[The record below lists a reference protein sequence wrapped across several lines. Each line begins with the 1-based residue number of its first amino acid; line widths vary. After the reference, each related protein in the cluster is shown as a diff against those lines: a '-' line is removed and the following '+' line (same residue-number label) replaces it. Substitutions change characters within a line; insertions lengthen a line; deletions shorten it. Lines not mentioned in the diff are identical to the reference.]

1 MAEQKV
7 SRRLSAILAADMVG
21 YSRLMEADEAGT
33 IARQK
38 TLRDEH
44 IDPSISEH
52 DGRIVKTMGDGLLV
66 EFGSVVDAV
75 ECAVE
80 VQRALAAREADV
92 PEDRRIAFRVGV
104 NLGDIVIDGD
114 DILGDGV
121 NVAARLESLAEP
133 GGICIAASVHEQ
145 LAGKVAMEFED
156 MGEQAVKNISRPIR
170 AYRVRWPSEIPFA
183 AAVAANVSAP
193 VPGFQGRPAIAVLP
207 FDNLSGDPEQEYFV
221 DGIAEDILTRLAM
234 WRWLPVIAR
243 NSSFTY
249 KGRAVDLKQAGK
261 ELGARYVLEGSVR
274 RAANRVRVTAQLI
287 DTATGHHVWA
297 ERYDR
302 ELEDIFAVQDEITE
316 SIVTALEPAV
326 GKAETQRARAKEPEN
341 LDAWEKVQRGL
352 WHVQRFNRED
362 LEQAIQLFGDA
373 TRLDPNFALAHSMFA
388 LGKLYELVLSWSDDP
403 PAALAEAY
411 RESALALSLD
421 DADPNAHAV
430 KGFASAI
437 SRQYDAAYESARRAL
452 GLNPSF
458 ALADFILGALGT
470 FTGDFDGGVEASM
483 TAIRLSPHDPWL
495 PHWLTNVAIN
505 HYMAR
510 RYEDGLEHFE
520 KAIRLAPEFPLA
532 LRGKAAS
539 LGQLGRLEEAREAL
553 QKFLRIV
560 PDYSDERARQS
571 IPFRDPADHE
581 HYMEGLRK
589 AGWDG

>member
-1 MAEQKV
+1 MAKHKV
-7 SRRLSAILAADMVG
+7 ARRLSAILAADMVG
-21 YSRLMEADEAGT
+21 YSRLMEADETGT
-33 IARQK
+33 IARLK
-38 TLRDEH
+38 ALRSEL
-44 IDPSISEH
+44 IDPNIAKH

-75 ECAVE
+75 ECAVA
-80 VQRALAAREADV
+80 VQRALAEREADV

-145 LAGKVAMEFED
+145 LAGKVEFEFED
-156 MGEQAVKNISRPIR
+156 IGDQQVKNITRPIR
-170 AYRVRWPSEIPFA
+170 AYRIRWSPEASTA
-183 AAVAANVSAP
+183 ATQAADVSTA

-249 KGRAVDLKQAGK
+249 KGRAVDLKRVGK

-274 RAANRVRVTAQLI
+274 RAGSRVRVTAQLI

-302 ELEDIFAVQDEITE
+302 ELKDIFAVQDEITD
-316 SIVTALEPAV
+316 SIVAALEPAV
-326 GKAETQRARAKEPEN
+326 GKAETQRARAKEPKN

-362 LEQAIQLFGDA
+362 LERAVELFGDA
-373 TRLDPNFALAHSMFA
+373 VRLDPNFALAHSMFA
-388 LGKLYELVLSWSDDP
+388 LGKIYGVFISWSDDP
-403 PAALAEAY
+403 AAALAEAN

-421 DADPNAHAV
+421 DMDPIAHTA
-430 KGFASAI
+430 KAFASMLT
-437 SRQYDAAYESARRAL
+437 RQYDAAYESARRAL
-452 GLNPSF
+452 ELNPSF
-458 ALADFILGALGT
+458 ALGYFGLGGHGT
-470 FTGDFDGGVEASM
+470 LTGDFERGVEAAM
-483 TAIRLSPHDPWL
+483 TAIRLSPHDPWM
-495 PHWLTNVAIN
+495 PQWCANVGVN

-510 RYEDGLEHFE
+510 RYEDGLEYFE
-520 KAIRLAPEFPLA
+520 KSRRLAPEFPLA
-532 LRGKAAS
+532 LRGRAAC
-539 LGQLGRLEEAREAL
+539 LGQLGRLDEAREAL
-553 QKFLRIV
+553 HDFLRIM
-560 PDYSDERARQS
+560 PDYSDERVRQS
-571 IPFRDPADHE
+571 LPFRDPAHHE